1 MQRRSRKE
9 APCLPGTRCLLGA
22 VGTLTAVMMES
33 ACERRAACYVTLAC
47 YLDEISL
54 RNRTRGIHNEGALGA
69 YSYLL
74 TGSPEQ
80 MYSNFMKL
88 GKLPKD
94 TLVYCGHEYTLKN
107 LAYAS
112 YADPENVEL
121 KERVKW
127 AEERR
132 KAGLPTV
139 PSTIKDE
146 WETNPF
152 LRVDTETIRK
162 YAKTTDG
169 AKAMKFVRADKDAWG
184 RR

>member
-1 MQRRSRKE
+1 
-9 APCLPGTRCLLGA
+9 
-22 VGTLTAVMMES
+22 MMES

-112 YADPENVEL
+112 YADPEVIAQL
-121 KERVKW
+121 CMPADTMQLGGYCGRF
-127 AEERR
+127 ASRTCDD
-132 KAGLPTV
+132 GDD
-139 PSTIKDE
+139 DE
-146 WETNPF
+146 DDGDDVFW
-152 LRVDTETIRK
+152 LDSVWSRQQQQQQQ
-162 YAKTTDG
+162 YACVCVCVCVCVCL
-169 AKAMKFVRADKDAWG
+169 FVLIV
-184 RR
+184 